1 MFMSLSDL
9 QRKDMVSLVSGKK
22 LGRIV
27 DAKMDEKGL
36 IEFFVVANKRLLF
49 FWKNPEEMNVPI
61 TNMKKIGLD
70 VILVDL

>member
-1 MFMSLSDL
+1 MNLSDL

-36 IEFFVVANKRLLF
+36 IEFFVVSNKNFFF
-49 FWKNPEEMNVPI
+49 FWKNPEEINIPI
-61 TNMKKIGLD
+61 ENMKKIGLD

>member
-1 MFMSLSDL
+1 MNLSDL

-27 DAKMDEKGL
+27 DAKMDEKGF
-36 IEFFVVANKRLLF
+36 IEFFVVSNKNFLF
-49 FWKNPEEMNVPI
+49 FWKNPEEINIPI
-61 TNMKKIGLD
+61 ENMKKIGLD

>member
-1 MFMSLSDL
+1 MNLSDL
-9 QRKDMVSLVSGKK
+9 QRKDMVSLINGKR

-27 DAKMDEKGL
+27 DAKMDENGL
-36 IEFFVVANKRLLF
+36 IEYFVVASRRSLF
-49 FWKNPEEMNVPI
+49 FWKSPEEVNVPI